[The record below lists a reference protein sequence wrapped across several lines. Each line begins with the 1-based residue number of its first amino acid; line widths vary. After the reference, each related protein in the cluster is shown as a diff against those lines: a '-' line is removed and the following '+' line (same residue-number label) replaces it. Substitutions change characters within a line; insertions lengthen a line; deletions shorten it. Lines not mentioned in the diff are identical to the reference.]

1 MVRKAGLMSTIG
13 SALGTIETI
22 AGEATRAIGILASY
36 NSNWEEERQVTL
48 AEARH
53 ERAIRWSKLGAAIR
67 TQELNIDDV
76 ELAMKAYKDKGE

>member
-1 MVRKAGLMSTIG
+1 MRKAGLMSTIG
-13 SALGTIETI
+13 AVLGSVEVI
-22 AGEATRAIGILASY
+22 AGEATRSIGIVASY
-36 NSNWEEERQVTL
+36 NTNWEEERQLTL

-76 ELAMKAYKDKGE
+76 QLAMKAYKGE